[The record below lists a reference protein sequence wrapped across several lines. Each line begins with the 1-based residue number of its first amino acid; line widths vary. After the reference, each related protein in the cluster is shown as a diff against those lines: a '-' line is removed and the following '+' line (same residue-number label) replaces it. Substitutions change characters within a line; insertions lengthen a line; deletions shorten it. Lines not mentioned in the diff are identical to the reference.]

1 MRTMAFANQKGG
13 CGKTT
18 TAVNVAAALA
28 VKEKRVLLIDMDPQA
43 HATIGIAADRDPQNK
58 SIHSLLLA
66 SSLTKENIQKQIMQI
81 GERLFL
87 LPSEVTLCA
96 LDMELAESVDREQR
110 LAHLVEKLAED
121 YDFIIIDAP
130 PNLGLLTFNVLLAAE
145 ELVVPIDMSFL
156 SLNGLGKLLET
167 VKLVEE
173 KCAHPLRVFALA
185 NHVDKRTCLS
195 REILHHIEDR
205 FLNKMFHTTI
215 HDRTRIREA
224 MGFGLPVVQY
234 APSSSSAQEFLS
246 LAQEIL
252 ENQVPSQK
260 SSAKNEL
267 QDSEKSVHFSFYA
280 PEAKEVKLAGD
291 FNAWNVESH
300 PLTNLNEDGFW
311 SSKIKLE
318 PGIYEYKFLVD
329 GEWRHDP
336 NNPFTKENE
345 FGAYNSVFEVQE
357 MQQIC

>member
-145 ELVVPIDMSFL
+145 ELVVPI
-156 SLNGLGKLLET
+156 N
-167 VKLVEE
+167 
-173 KCAHPLRVFALA
+173 LA
-185 NHVDKRTCLS
+185 
-195 REILHHIEDR
+195 IR
-205 FLNKMFHTTI
+205 F
-215 HDRTRIREA
+215 
-224 MGFGLPVVQY
+224 
-234 APSSSSAQEFLS
+234 
-246 LAQEIL
+246 
-252 ENQVPSQK
+252 
-260 SSAKNEL
+260 
-267 QDSEKSVHFSFYA
+267 
-280 PEAKEVKLAGD
+280 
-291 FNAWNVESH
+291 
-300 PLTNLNEDGFW
+300 
-311 SSKIKLE
+311 
-318 PGIYEYKFLVD
+318 
-329 GEWRHDP
+329 
-336 NNPFTKENE
+336 
-345 FGAYNSVFEVQE
+345 
-357 MQQIC
+357 